1 MDVFILIS
9 FGLSGYV
16 LFSYILG
23 SSEHENEDLLW
34 IIGTMHLVSFLYLI
48 VFVILIGDTI

>member
-48 VFVILIGDTI
+48 VSVILMGDTI